1 MWQCTGSQK
10 VRSFQG
16 ELIFFQGEGPEKSS
30 EEMEIGKECSTTL
43 YDWHSA
49 ALSGIRQ
56 ERIERPIL
64 RFNF

>member
-30 EEMEIGKECSTTL
+30 EEMEIGEECSTAL
-43 YDWHSA
+43 HDWHSA

-56 ERIERPIL
+56 
-64 RFNF
+64 